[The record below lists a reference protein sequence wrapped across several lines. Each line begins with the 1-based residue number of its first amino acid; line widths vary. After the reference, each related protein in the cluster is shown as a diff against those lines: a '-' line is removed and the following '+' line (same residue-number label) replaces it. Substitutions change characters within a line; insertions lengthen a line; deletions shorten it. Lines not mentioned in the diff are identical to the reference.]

1 MCHARLIRAIL
12 RTTSVAFGLIW
23 VAVPL
28 SGAAEPTAIP
38 DRLREEWRL
47 DPFYQKQN
55 DSEGLL
61 VVGSGKVSDNALA
74 EAAWIVGRMLD
85 GRKDILKAMREN
97 RVRVVVMAATE
108 FTTDLPE
115 HSKLRPKLYWDR
127 RARGLGATLSNPAV
141 SCGEENLLGI
151 SGDPYPK
158 ESIFVHEFAHAIH
171 GTGLS
176 RTDPTFDKRLRAAYA
191 AAIERGLWKN
201 TYAATNHSEYWAEGV
216 QGWFDDNAPPDALH
230 NDIRTRAKLK
240 EYDVAL
246 AELCN
251 EVFGDGTWRY
261 TRPAARLAEHRAH
274 LKGYDSKSLPKF
286 VWKEVPLG
294 DKPRATVQTSLGD
307 FEVEA
312 DAKAAPDAV
321 AAFFKIALQGGYHGG
336 RIEAA
341 AGNADRSV
349 LLAGTNAGWKAGDG
363 KRWKADEIPATRAA
377 PAHGTVALRRDTA
390 AIVIFVGDSLEA
402 APDVVPIGRVV
413 KGDAVLKKL
422 IAAAAGPSDPKQP
435 VEIRRVIRTE

>member
-151 SGDPYPK
+151 SCMN
-158 ESIFVHEFAHAIH
+158 S
-171 GTGLS
+171 
-176 RTDPTFDKRLRAAYA
+176 PTPS
-191 AAIERGLWKN
+191 
-201 TYAATNHSEYWAEGV
+201 T
-216 QGWFDDNAPPDALH
+216 AL
-230 NDIRTRAKLK
+230 D
-240 EYDVAL
+240 
-246 AELCN
+246 
-251 EVFGDGTWRY
+251 
-261 TRPAARLAEHRAH
+261 
-274 LKGYDSKSLPKF
+274 
-286 VWKEVPLG
+286 
-294 DKPRATVQTSLGD
+294 
-307 FEVEA
+307 
-312 DAKAAPDAV
+312 
-321 AAFFKIALQGGYHGG
+321 
-336 RIEAA
+336 
-341 AGNADRSV
+341 
-349 LLAGTNAGWKAGDG
+349 
-363 KRWKADEIPATRAA
+363 
-377 PAHGTVALRRDTA
+377 
-390 AIVIFVGDSLEA
+390 
-402 APDVVPIGRVV
+402 
-413 KGDAVLKKL
+413 
-422 IAAAAGPSDPKQP
+422 
-435 VEIRRVIRTE
+435 